1 MIGIIREPT
10 MQKPPNKPIHIWPEC
25 PECIM
30 GMVKDVITMTD
41 EGDWSPA
48 QDIHSLAQEILDES
62 LENQCSSPAASN
74 RIIRE
79 LKRLSGISDPYFL
92 FKKRELKQAREI
104 YGKMEGAM
112 GKDLRSCASLAVLGN
127 SLDFFTHPEKTL
139 SSLPEMIEAGIS
151 FYYDDI
157 ARLEHFLSSSP
168 GLVLYLSDN
177 AGEIFFDIP
186 LFRFIRER
194 AKKAVL
200 VVKGG
205 PSLNDLTRAEIK
217 SENLESEFKNIAD
230 TGTDGVGID
239 WDHVSTDFKDLYRS
253 ADLVISKGMANFET
267 LYTGPVKEL
276 STDVFFL
283 LKAKC
288 GPISSYLK
296 APPGSYCAIWREG
309 NLLRDRV

>member
-1 MIGIIREPT
+1 
-10 MQKPPNKPIHIWPEC
+10 
-25 PECIM
+25 M
-30 GMVKDVITMTD
+30 GMVEDVITMTN
-41 EGDWSPA
+41 EGAGSSGE
-48 QDIHSLAQEILDES
+48 DIHSLAEGILDES
-62 LENQCSSPAASN
+62 LENQCSSPAAAN

-79 LKRLSGISDPYFL
+79 IKQLTGVSDPYFL

-104 YGKMEGAM
+104 YARMEGVM
-112 GKDLRSCASLAVLGN
+112 GEDLRSCAALAVLGN
-127 SLDFFTHPEKTL
+127 SLDFFIHPEKSL
-139 SSLPEMIEAGIS
+139 SSLPETIEAGIT

-157 ARLEHFLSSSP
+157 SRLEHFLSSNP
-168 GLVLYLSDN
+168 GLVLYFSDN

-186 LFRFIRER
+186 LFRIIRER
-194 AKKAVL
+194 AKQAIL

-217 SENLESEFKNIAD
+217 SENLESEFKDLAD

-239 WDHVSTDFKDLYRS
+239 WDHVSTDFKDLFRS
-253 ADLVISKGMANFET
+253 ADLIISKGMANFET
-267 LYTGPVKEL
+267 LYTNDTKRL
-276 STDVFFL
+276 STDIFFL

-309 NLLRDRV
+309 SPSL